1 MLQYRR
7 GGERLAYVYI
17 LECEGGELYTGITT
31 DIARRLA
38 EHKARDGVGAKYT
51 RSHPV
56 KAIRALWETADLRAA
71 ARIEW
76 RIKHWPRKKK
86 LELIADPSQLSNKSY
101 ELPDDIV
108 CRDLSAEIE
117 KM

>member
-1 MLQYRR
+1 MS
-7 GGERLAYVYI
+7 LAYVYI

-31 DIARRLA
+31 DIERRIS
-38 EHKARDGVGAKYT
+38 EHKAREGVGAKYT

-56 KAIRALWETADLRAA
+56 KALRALWKTADMRSA

-86 LELIADPSQLSNKSY
+86 LELIADPSQLSK
-101 ELPDDIV
+101 EPFKLPEGII
-108 CRDLSAEIE
+108 CQSLSADIDN
-117 KM
+117 